1 MTTIEKYF
9 KKAEHTVIFGEVTGE
24 EKVARTA
31 VTGDTREI
39 MAVLLKLTVNTLKTA
54 NYDDIDKYCY
64 VLRELFLEESDA
76 ES

>member
-9 KKAEHTVIFGEVTGE
+9 KEADHTVIFGEVMGE

-54 NYDDIDKYCY
+54 NYDIDSYCY

>member
-1 MTTIEKYF
+1 MCGYCNGYDDYVF
-9 KKAEHTVIFGEVTGE
+9 LGE

-39 MAVLLKLTVNTLKTA
+39 MTVLLKLTVNTLKTA
-54 NYDDIDKYCY
+54 NYDIDSYCY

>member
-9 KKAEHTVIFGEVTGE
+9 KEADHTVIYGEVTGE

-39 MAVLLKLTVNTLKTA
+39 MTVLLKLTVNTLKTA
-54 NYDDIDKYCY
+54 NYDIDSYCY

>member
-9 KKAEHTVIFGEVTGE
+9 KEADHTVIFGEVTGE

-39 MAVLLKLTVNTLKTA
+39 MTVLLKLTVNTLKTA
-54 NYDDIDKYCY
+54 NYDIDLYCY

>member
-9 KKAEHTVIFGEVTGE
+9 KEADHTVIFGEVTGE

-39 MAVLLKLTVNTLKTA
+39 MTVLLKLTVNTLKTA
-54 NYDDIDKYCY
+54 NYDIDSYCY

>member
-9 KKAEHTVIFGEVTGE
+9 KEADHTVIFGEVTGE

-31 VTGDTREI
+31 ITGNTREI
-39 MAVLLKLTVNTLKTA
+39 MTVLLKLTVNTLKTA
-54 NYDDIDKYCY
+54 NYDIDSYCY

>member
-9 KKAEHTVIFGEVTGE
+9 KEADHTVIFGEVTGE

-39 MAVLLKLTVNTLKTA
+39 MTVLLKLTVNTLKTA
-54 NYDDIDKYCY
+54 NCDIDSYCY

>member
-9 KKAEHTVIFGEVTGE
+9 KEADHTVIFGEVTGE

-31 VTGDTREI
+31 VIGDTREI

-54 NYDDIDKYCY
+54 NYDIDSYCY
-64 VLRELFLEESDA
+64 ALRELFLEESDA

>member
-1 MTTIEKYF
+1 MTMIEKYF
-9 KKAEHTVIFGEVTGE
+9 KEADHTVIFGEVTGE

-39 MAVLLKLTVNTLKTA
+39 MTVLLKLTVNTLKTA
-54 NYDDIDKYCY
+54 NYDIDSYCY

>member
-9 KKAEHTVIFGEVTGE
+9 KEADHTVIFGEVTGE

-39 MAVLLKLTVNTLKTA
+39 ITVLLKLTVNTLKTA
-54 NYDDIDKYCY
+54 NYDIDSYCY